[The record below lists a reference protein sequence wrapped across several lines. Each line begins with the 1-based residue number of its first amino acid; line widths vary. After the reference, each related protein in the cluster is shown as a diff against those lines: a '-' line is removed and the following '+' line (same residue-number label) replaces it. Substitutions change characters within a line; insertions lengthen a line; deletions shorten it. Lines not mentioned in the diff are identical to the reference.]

1 MQKYIHAKVRKHSQ
15 YIQLEACMNN
25 IRYRFST
32 RLPVNERNLEYV
44 ETHYKEILQEY
55 RESHESNNT
64 HINKDSVVNYGYKV
78 LELESL
84 HLKESTLRRYENV
97 FKLYIAPHF
106 SNIAIIDCS
115 PKRIKEVFATK
126 LSNISYRNKG
136 IVISVLRKIFDCAI
150 SEEVYT
156 KANPISCIKHRKN
169 MYIDEERNK
178 ALSLNETMDILRYLA
193 KDTKDIGGNTIDF
206 KELLQLYLSI
216 ALLTGMR
223 VNEILALKYEDIDL
237 DKGVIKVY
245 KTLSNNHTLTS
256 TKTKNATREIEILD
270 CLKEILET
278 TLKKHRKKGLQG
290 FIFAKRDSLGNSIHH
305 KSSNTFYDKSNVNN
319 KLRFINPQRIAKA
332 FKNILQIL
340 HIADRTLYSTRHTFA
355 SLMLSFGE
363 DLLWVSNMLGH
374 KDVATTCKS
383 YAKYIKTDKKRGIYL
398 NTMLC
403 NKIETNH
410 NQSYHNIG
418 EAI

>member
-1 MQKYIHAKVRKHSQ
+1 MQKYTHAKIRKNSQ
-15 YIQLEACMNN
+15 YIQLEACIKN

-32 RLPVNERNLEYV
+32 KLPVNEKNLEYV

-55 RESHESNNT
+55 RESHENNNT
-64 HINKDSVVNYGYKV
+64 AINKDLLVNYGYKV

-84 HLKESTLRRYENV
+84 NLKESTLRRYENV

-115 PKRIKEVFATK
+115 PKRIKEIFATK

-169 MYIDEERNK
+169 TYYREERNK
-178 ALSLNETMDILRYLA
+178 ALSLNEAMDILRYI
-193 KDTKDIGGNTIDF
+193 TKDIKYSNATNTQQISF
-206 KELLQLYLSI
+206 KDLLRLYIQI

-237 DKGVIKVY
+237 DKGIIKVY
-245 KTLSNNHTLTS
+245 KTLSNHTLTS

-270 CLKEILET
+270 CLKEMLET
-278 TLKKHRKKGLQG
+278 TLKEHKERNLQG
-290 FIFAKRDSLGNSIHH
+290 FIFAKRDSLGNYIHY
-305 KSSNTFYDKSNVNN
+305 KSYNKSNINN
-319 KLRFINPQRIAKA
+319 IPRFINPQRIAKA

-383 YAKYIKTDKKRGIYL
+383 YAKYIKTDKKRGLYL
-398 NTMLC
+398 NSMLC

>member
-1 MQKYIHAKVRKHSQ
+1 MQKYTHAKIRKNSQ
-15 YIQLEACMNN
+15 YIQLEACIKN

-32 RLPVNERNLEYV
+32 KLPVNEKNLEYV
-44 ETHYKEILQEY
+44 ETHYKEILQKY
-55 RESHESNNT
+55 RESHESSNADANT
-64 HINKDSVVNYGYKV
+64 NENSIVNYGYKV

-84 HLKESTLRRYENV
+84 NLKESTLRRYENV

-115 PKRIKEVFATK
+115 PKRIKEIFATK

-169 MYIDEERNK
+169 TYYREERNK
-178 ALSLNETMDILRYLA
+178 ALSLNEAMDILRYI
-193 KDTKDIGGNTIDF
+193 TKDIKYSNATNTQQINF
-206 KELLQLYLSI
+206 KDLLRLYIQI

-237 DKGVIKVY
+237 DKGIIKVY

-270 CLKEILET
+270 CLKEMLET
-278 TLKKHRKKGLQG
+278 TLKEHKERNLQG
-290 FIFAKRDSLGNSIHH
+290 FIFAKRDSLGNYIHY
-305 KSSNTFYDKSNVNN
+305 KSYKSNINN
-319 KLRFINPQRIAKA
+319 TLHFINPQSITKA
-332 FKNILQIL
+332 FKNILQTL

-383 YAKYIKTDKKRGIYL
+383 YAKYIKTDKKRGLYL
-398 NTMLC
+398 NSILC
-403 NKIETNH
+403 NKTEHNH
-410 NQSYHNIG
+410 NHYNIK